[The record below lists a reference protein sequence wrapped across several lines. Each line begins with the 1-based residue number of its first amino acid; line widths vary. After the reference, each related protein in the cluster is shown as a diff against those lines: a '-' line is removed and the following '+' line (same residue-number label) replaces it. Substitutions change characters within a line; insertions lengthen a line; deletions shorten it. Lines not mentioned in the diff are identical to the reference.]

1 MVFQYEISETY
12 FLAGDGF
19 STTQAIISF
28 PSEFYTM
35 WAPSAVLKDVLHIFG
50 GYYDSQK
57 VEIL

>member
-1 MVFQYEISETY
+1 MSETY
-12 FLAGDGF
+12 LLAGDGL
-19 STTQAIISF
+19 SMNQASVDF

-57 VEIL
+57 VLKK